1 MWSCGCH
8 GNCDLEWHGQKSEL
22 LQRSVAPS
30 GHGMII
36 GAYCLWVW
44 AVVKP
49 QLWVSYMI
57 G

>member
-8 GNCDLEWHGQKSEL
+8 GNCDLEWHGQKGEL
-22 LQRSVAPS
+22 LHRSVAPS